1 MKYALDVSVA
11 LCWVISRPL
20 TPKALLLRDEYRRQL
35 HELIAPAHFPVEI
48 ASALTKAERQ
58 KLIPAGDAAYS
69 FRTSSRHRPRCT
81 PLTRSSTVRWRSP

>member
-35 HELIAPAHFPVEI
+35 HELIAPGHFPVEI

-58 KLIPAGDAAYS
+58 KLIPAGDA
-69 FRTSSRHRPRCT
+69 RLLIQDVLTT
-81 PLTRSSTVRWRSP
+81 PPALHPI